1 MFVEDALNIK
11 VGLPVVQQLDDIA
24 SCRLNKEIK
33 GLLLE
38 KGTCADVLIFSTYQ
52 LTCIYQHGE
61 FHHTVSTCTKDLQC
75 VDVCSANLALYT

>member
-1 MFVEDALNIK
+1 MFVEDTLNIK

-38 KGTCADVLIFSTYQ
+38 KGTCADVLISISLHVYTSMVNFIIQYLHVLKT
-52 LTCIYQHGE
+52 
-61 FHHTVSTCTKDLQC
+61 
-75 VDVCSANLALYT
+75 CSALRCAVLTLHRAN